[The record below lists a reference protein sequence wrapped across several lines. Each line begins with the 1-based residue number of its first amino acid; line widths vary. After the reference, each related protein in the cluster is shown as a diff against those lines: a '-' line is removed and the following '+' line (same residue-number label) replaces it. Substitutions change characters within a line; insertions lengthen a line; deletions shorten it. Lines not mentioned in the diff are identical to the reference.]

1 VQQFTE
7 ENFLRWDSLGEF
19 FALAASFEHLGITQ
33 NHAKAKV
40 LAETLDEANGKF
52 LENDKSPARKVGA
65 GIDNRGSHFYLAL
78 YWALA
83 LAAQNSDAELQA
95 IFKPVA
101 EKLTANEKQIV
112 AELIA
117 VQGKPAD
124 IGGYYQPDDTKASA
138 ALRPSKTLN
147 EILAKL

>member
-1 VQQFTE
+1 
-7 ENFLRWDSLGEF
+7 
-19 FALAASFEHLGITQ
+19 
-33 NHAKAKV
+33 HAQAKI

-78 YWALA
+78 YWAQA
-83 LAAQNSDAELQA
+83 LANQTADEGLRA

-101 EKLTANEKQIV
+101 EKLAAAEQQIV
-112 AELIA
+112 SELVA

-124 IGGYYQPDDTKASA
+124 IGGYYQPDDTRASA
-138 ALRPSKTLN
+138 ALRPSATFN
-147 EILAKL
+147 AVLAAI